1 MGELRMSGSTW
12 ISIDFDDLRH
22 LPKHSGHPT
31 RSKKPHQTSANKELS
46 GEFQRGMVAL
56 EKWLNSNDFPVT
68 FFIIA
73 DLFENPTF
81 TTWLQAIIS
90 QFSQRITIGNH
101 GLTHRSWSAWP
112 EDIVGFEQALIDSNN
127 ILQQYCGANL
137 RPWFRAPAGY
147 IAPWMAPIL
156 AKNGFEVDSSVNPSW
171 LLKRKTGKDKSWSK
185 VIGSMKQNGIREI
198 AWKTKWSLPINGP
211 ALHIPILKR
220 IAKREWRNSP
230 VVDCLDDCLKSD
242 KQITALYWHLL
253 DHSRNEATWSPP
265 LQ

>member
-1 MGELRMSGSTW
+1 MS
-12 ISIDFDDLRH
+12 
-22 LPKHSGHPT
+22 
-31 RSKKPHQTSANKELS
+31 
-46 GEFQRGMVAL
+46 
-56 EKWLNSNDFPVT
+56 
-68 FFIIA
+68 
-73 DLFENPTF
+73 
-81 TTWLQAIIS
+81 
-90 QFSQRITIGNH
+90 
-101 GLTHRSWSAWP
+101 HRSWSAWP
-112 EDIVGFEQALIDSNN
+112 EDVAGFEQALVESNR
-127 ILQQYCGANL
+127 ILQQYCEPNL

-185 VIGSMKQNGIREI
+185 VIDSMKQNGIREI

-211 ALHIPILKR
+211 ALHIPILKI

-230 VVDCLDDCLKSD
+230 VVDCLDECLKSD

-265 LQ
+265 LQQI